1 MTGDRKGSK
10 GRYMTGKQVDNYL
23 NWQAEI
29 KQLRKEN
36 QRLLDYLVQVADE
49 YIDADGITY
58 EIYCKFGDE
67 EE

>member
-23 NWQAEI
+23 NWQAEV
-29 KQLRKEN
+29 KWLREEN

-49 YIDADGITY
+49 YTDADGITY
-58 EIYCKFGDE
+58 EIYCKFGGE